1 MTDLIFNR
9 ILRDWWLL
17 NLFFRILCV
26 FQVQDLLKRLE
37 TPYSD
42 EHENTLP
49 RKATTDSSCSSY
61 QTPALFNM
69 VLDAHDTYSDK
80 PPDDAFNMRLTWSS

>member
-1 MTDLIFNR
+1 M
-9 ILRDWWLL
+9 

-26 FQVQDLLKRLE
+26 LKVQDLLKRLE

-42 EHENTLP
+42 EHEGTLP
-49 RKATTDSSCSSY
+49 RKATADSSCSSY
-61 QTPALFNM
+61 RTPALFNM
-69 VLDAHDTYSDK
+69 ALDAHDTYMYPDK